1 MRVKIGIFL
10 CDCGGSLKNIDFSKI
25 SQTLAS
31 LEDVAFVDTSPN
43 LCLEEG
49 KKAIASRILT
59 EDINRIVIA
68 ACSPQLQE
76 NNFIELL
83 TKLRLNPNLLSLANV
98 REQCAWAHKGDATEK
113 ALELIMMAINRARL
127 LQPVETTGVAVNKEV
142 LVVGGGFCGMQSAL
156 ELSQLGLKTTLV
168 EKEAAL
174 GGNLE
179 GQLEGAHACATSAMA
194 KAVEQDK
201 NIEVITSAEVTGV
214 KGSIGNFTVSIKE
227 ATDET
232 RRDFGA
238 IVVATG
244 YKTEIDAEAFP
255 LKPGAKIITQK
266 KLAQMLRAATPE
278 AKPETIGFIFDFSDE
293 NSRYPTLATLSNALT
308 VKQRWGSEV
317 YVFCKNVKVD
327 SEGVERLYR
336 DARDK
341 GVIFL
346 KFDEKPRISADNGRV
361 KIEAKDTLL
370 GEEVALDCDLMV
382 AEEKLLPAEGT
393 EGLSCSLQI
402 KTDSKGFY
410 QEENVHFYPV
420 SSERKGVFFAG
431 NCRGD
436 LDRGRVLMDIS
447 SVVAKLHELLS
458 PGEIVVEAD
467 RVKVDSQK
475 CVACLTC
482 IRACPH
488 KAIQLAGVDGE
499 KEAAEISQ
507 LACDRCG
514 ICAAICPAKA
524 IKFEGYSD
532 EQILA
537 QIEAIGA
544 S

>member
-10 CDCGGSLKNIDFSKI
+10 CDCGRSLKNIDFSKI
-25 SQTLAS
+25 SETLEN

-68 ACSPQLQE
+68 ACSPQLRE
-76 NNFIELL
+76 NNFTELL
-83 TKLRLNPNLLSLANV
+83 NKLRLNPNLLSLANI
-98 REQCAWAHKGDATEK
+98 REQCAWTHKGDATEK

-127 LQPVETTGVAVNKEV
+127 LQPVETTEVTVNKEV

-168 EKEAAL
+168 EREATL
-174 GGNLE
+174 GGNFRELE
-179 GQLEGAHACATSAMA
+179 DAHACATNAMA

-214 KGSIGNFTVSIKE
+214 KGSVGNFTVSIKE
-227 ATDET
+227 ATGET

-244 YKTEIDAEAFP
+244 YKTEIAAEDFP
-255 LKPGAKIITQK
+255 LKPGAKIIPQK
-266 KLAQMLRAATPE
+266 KLAQMLQATAPE
-278 AKPETIGFIFDFSDE
+278 AKPETIGFIFDLSDE
-293 NSRYPTLATLSNALT
+293 NSRYPTLATLHNALT

-327 SEGVERLYR
+327 SEGVEKLYH
-336 DARDK
+336 DARER

-346 KFDEKPRISADNGRV
+346 KFDEKPVISADNGRV
-361 KIEAKDTLL
+361 KIEAKDILL
-370 GEEVALDCDLMV
+370 GEEIALACDLVV

-393 EGLSCSLQI
+393 KDLSCSLGV

-420 SSERKGVFFAG
+420 SSERKGIFFAG

-436 LDRGRVLMDIS
+436 LDLGRVLTDIF
-447 SVVAKLHELLS
+447 SVVAKLNELLS

-482 IRACPH
+482 VRVCPH
-488 KAIQLAGVDGE
+488 KAVQLVGADGE

-514 ICAAICPAKA
+514 ICAAVCPVKA